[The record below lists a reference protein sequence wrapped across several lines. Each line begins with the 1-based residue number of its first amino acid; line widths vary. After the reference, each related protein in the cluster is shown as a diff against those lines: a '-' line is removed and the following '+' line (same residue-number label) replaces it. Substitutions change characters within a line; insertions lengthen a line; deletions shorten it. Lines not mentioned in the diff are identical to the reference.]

1 MHTVWSANRPS
12 PFARVIGT
20 RAQTLIFWRPVFL
33 ETLCKYFG
41 DPFSRP
47 LLCPLAVHGLREA
60 VALSGEDHNM

>member
-33 ETLCKYFG
+33 ETLSHA
-41 DPFSRP
+41 PFF
-47 LLCPLAVHGLREA
+47 
-60 VALSGEDHNM
+60 ALWRFMDCVRR